1 MTTFADI
8 DRDAPD
14 MPPHTCPAID
24 RAIGALRSLGKE
36 IAYAV
41 RHCEHDDTTSNLE
54 TIERMVDGIDL
65 EPLRKQNE
73 DLRNAADWWRSQ
85 AQLLCEDRAAARGGE

>member
-1 MTTFADI
+1 MTTFDEI

-24 RAIGALRSLGKE
+24 RAIGALRSVGKE
-36 IAYAV
+36 VAYAV
-41 RHCEHDDTTSNLE
+41 RFCEHDDTTSQLK
-54 TIERMVDGIDL
+54 TIERMVDDIDL

-73 DLRNAADWWRSQ
+73 DLRDVADWRRPRAQ
-85 AQLLCEDRAAARGGE
+85 AL